1 VTLPPPLIGIIF
13 AVLFVVLPT
22 LVVTREGLR
31 RYAVM
36 DAAGY
41 ALALGTWFLCR
52 FLGIEIDPFPSLV
65 ALGIAKLSLL
75 FIFCAAAREREVRCT
90 PGRIGAAA
98 ALVYVALIPAMLQV
112 PMDGDEP
119 YYVLIA
125 HSLLHDRDVDLRNQY
140 HKPAGVL
147 VDRPDLGPQP
157 GDPVGPHG
165 EQYSRHE
172 PFLPLLILP
181 GYAVAGV
188 PGAMLTIAIFG
199 GLLIRSTARLFE
211 EEGIT
216 DPTARIVLPFLAFG
230 PPVVWYAMRIW
241 PEVPAAFFMVEAIRG
256 VRQQRGSRW
265 AAALLALGLMK
276 VRFVL
281 VAAPLALSALV
292 RESDRRRQA
301 IMAAAIIATPLL
313 VLWITSGNPLNVHSV
328 AELAP
333 FPLRDYAVGMLGLV
347 LDGAAGVLFQAP
359 FLLLGLVALVR
370 WRSSPAAFRLGLA
383 CSSIYLLYLVP
394 RAEWHG
400 GWSPPLRYVVFLM
413 PLLGL
418 GAASVIDRAR
428 AHGSRG
434 VAYAAAATTLSAFW
448 TAGLVAHGVSFPWR
462 LFHIASGENAVG
474 EQLSLVW
481 HSDFSRLFPSFIR
494 LNEAAL
500 VGSVI
505 FIGAMVAI
513 ALGGHRIFIRVAP
526 PQILAG
532 AVSLLLAVG
541 FKAGMS
547 PGRIVE
553 FEDVH
558 VMHYG
563 GELFPEEYQ
572 VARFLYRGG
581 WRLRA
586 GDSLSA
592 LFASGPARLRY
603 RANVE
608 TLLEV
613 SGHAYVLPPS
623 PDATLELF
631 VDSRSPRVVVRC
643 ISGDVIL
650 DRMAH
655 E

>member
-1 VTLPPPLIGIIF
+1 VTLPPPLIGVIF
-13 AVLFVVLPT
+13 AVLFVVLPA
-22 LVVTREGLR
+22 LLVTREGLR
-31 RYAVM
+31 RYSVI
-36 DAAGY
+36 DGAGY
-41 ALALGTWFLCR
+41 SLALGTWFLCHL
-52 FLGIEIDPFPSLV
+52 LGIEIDPFPSLV
-65 ALGIAKLSLL
+65 ALGVVKLSLL
-75 FIFCAAAREREVRCT
+75 LVFCAVAREHEVRPS

-98 ALVYVALIPAMLQV
+98 ALVYVSLIPAMLQV

-125 HSLLHDRDVDLRNQY
+125 HSLLHDRDLDLRNQY
-140 HKPAGVL
+140 ARAGVL

-165 EQYSRHE
+165 EEYARHE

-181 GYAVAGV
+181 GYALAGV

-211 EEGIT
+211 EEGVS
-216 DPTARIVLPFLAFG
+216 DRAARIVLPFLAFG

-241 PEVPAAFFMVEAIRG
+241 PEVPAAFFMVEGIRG
-256 VRQQRGSRW
+256 LRQRRGGRW
-265 AAALLALGLMK
+265 APALLGLGLMK

-281 VAAPLALSALV
+281 VAAPLALSTLV

-301 IMAAAIIATPLL
+301 LLAGAIVAAPLL
-313 VLWITSGNPLNVHSV
+313 VLWITSGNPLNVHAV

-347 LDGAAGVLFQAP
+347 LDGASGLLFQAP
-359 FLLLGLVALVR
+359 FFLFGLVALAR
-370 WRSSPAAFRLGLA
+370 WHTSPAAFRLGLA
-383 CSSIYLLYLVP
+383 CSAIYLGYLVP

-413 PLLGL
+413 PLLAL
-418 GAASVIDRAR
+418 GAATLIDRAR
-428 AHGSRG
+428 AEGARA
-434 VAYAAAATTLSAFW
+434 VAYAATATTVAALW
-448 TAGLVAHGVSFPWR
+448 TVGLVVHGVSFPWR
-462 LFHIASGENAVG
+462 LFHIASGENEVG
-474 EQLSLVW
+474 EQLSLTW

-494 LNEAAL
+494 LNDAAL

-505 FIGAMVAI
+505 FIGSMVAI
-513 ALGGHRIFIRVAP
+513 ALGGHRVLMRVAP
-526 PQILAG
+526 PQAVGG
-532 AVSLLLAVG
+532 AVCLLLALA
-541 FKAGMS
+541 FKEGMR
-547 PGRIVE
+547 PGRTVE
-553 FEDVH
+553 LEDAH
-558 VMHYG
+558 VMHEG
-563 GELFPEEYQ
+563 GELFPEQYR

-592 LFASGPARLRY
+592 LFRSGPARLRY

-623 PDATLELF
+623 PDATLDLF
-631 VDSRSPRVVVRC
+631 VEPRSARVVVRC

-650 DRMAH
+650 DRIDH